1 MHIKYYIESTERC
14 ILYIT
19 VLQKLGIHTHNQ
31 PASCALYAVPRVHV
45 KSEVYFGLYC
55 IICNCP
61 FSHYRFCQITH
72 CFFDL
77 LSTHYKLFSV
87 WPSGTELGGA
97 LYILF
102 PSVFVFFPGLLGW
115 FPVFAGPLHLVPG
128 LLYGRPVWSTQDP
141 PVYRP
146 GESHSSS
153 RISWERGGCL

>member
-1 MHIKYYIESTERC
+1 MADPAVPKCWLWCFGVKTLHTKHIKYYIESTKRC

-19 VLQKLGIHTHNQ
+19 VLQKLEIHTHNQ
-31 PASCALYAVPRVHV
+31 A
-45 KSEVYFGLYC
+45 YC

-61 FSHYRFCQITH
+61 FSHYGFCQITH

-128 LLYGRPVWSTQDP
+128 LLHGRPVRCTQDP

-146 GESHSSS
+146 GESHPSSW
-153 RISWERGGCL
+153 ISWERGACL